1 MQIIL
6 VDKDYKDRWN
16 NFVAEYA
23 GDGGILQSWQW
34 GDFQKSLEKKIFRF
48 AVIDS
53 KGEIVAAALV
63 VRQEVHFENFYLY
76 CPRGPVVNFSKLK
89 SLSKL
94 FEEMKSLTK
103 E

>member
-1 MQIIL
+1 MELVL
-6 VDKDYKDRWN
+6 VDKDAKDKWN
-16 NFVAEYA
+16 SFVAKHA
-23 GDGGILQSWQW
+23 GDGGILHSWQW
-34 GDFQKSLEKKIFRF
+34 GDFQKSLDRKIFRLAAF
-48 AVIDS
+48 DGQ
-53 KGEIVAAALV
+53 GEIVAAALLI
-63 VRQEVHFENFYLY
+63 RQEVHFENFYLY